1 MREDGRKANAAR
13 GASPSCSGHVG
24 TSTWVGAIARS
35 VEGSVVHVTGGRT
48 QSLPEGG
55 PLWAGDRVLALQDG
69 RVALN
74 LPTGTRLTLESGADL
89 MLLGDAPSQVFSLG
103 AGSVRAEVAKLKQ
116 GERFIIR
123 TSDAEVEVR
132 GTSFRVAYAASDPRC
147 GNGTTTRVS
156 VDEGVV
162 TVRSTGQE
170 WTVAA
175 HESWPRGCDAT
186 ANPTSITTARPSS
199 TPRQK
204 RSIDREADL
213 VDIDRVPR
221 RGELGA
227 TLRSRATERPVRRSD
242 DREAKR

>member
-1 MREDGRKANAAR
+1 
-13 GASPSCSGHVG
+13 
-24 TSTWVGAIARS
+24 
-35 VEGSVVHVTGGRT
+35 
-48 QSLPEGG
+48 
-55 PLWAGDRVLALQDG
+55 
-69 RVALN
+69 
-74 LPTGTRLTLESGADL
+74 

-199 TPRQK
+199 TPAVRSAPSNVKPTSSTSTEYRVEASSAPRSDLARQ
-204 RSIDREADL
+204 DDLFDEAMTAK
-213 VDIDRVPR
+213 R
-221 RGELGA
+221 RGDTVSALGTLDRLLAKYPTSPLAEHAMIERVKILKTTDPARAA
-227 TLRSRATERPVRRSD
+227 TAARDYLARFPSGVARAEAEAVVRASTP
-242 DREAKR
+242 